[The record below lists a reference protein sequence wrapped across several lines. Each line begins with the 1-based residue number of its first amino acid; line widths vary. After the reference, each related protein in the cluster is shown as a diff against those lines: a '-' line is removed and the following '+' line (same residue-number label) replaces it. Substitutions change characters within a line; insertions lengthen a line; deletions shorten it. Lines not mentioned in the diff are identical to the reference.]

1 MMTNVLQ
8 VKLWPSMFNP
18 GRAALRQHRSLCRR
32 KGRTDWKKALA
43 NWWSRQRITKKHH
56 DGRGLKAIW
65 ERSADMDKE
74 HNTNGMSRR
83 QFLRTSAQCATSA
96 MFLSLGSAQLFAATN
111 VNARENAIP
120 LVTLNNGLQMPRLG
134 LGTMTLNGEV
144 GERCVSDA
152 ISLGYRLID
161 TAMIYGTE
169 GAVGAGIKRSGI
181 KREELFITSKLWK
194 ADMGYEQAK
203 KGFQTSLDKLGT
215 DYLDLYLIHR
225 PAGDVK
231 GSWKAMEE
239 LYHQG
244 RIKAIGVSN
253 FEPAQ
258 LEDLI
263 ADNDVK
269 PAINQIET
277 HAFFQEAKS
286 LEHLKQHGVQMEA
299 WAPFAEGRHGLFT
312 NATLATIGKKYNK
325 TIAQVS
331 LRWHYQR
338 GIIAIPRS
346 SQKAHIAENL
356 NIFDFSL
363 EDSEMAS
370 ISTMDLNTT
379 QFPEWS

>member
-1 MMTNVLQ
+1 M
-8 VKLWPSMFNP
+8 
-18 GRAALRQHRSLCRR
+18 RAKKSTESPDLPEKNR
-32 KGRTDWKKALA
+32 GRTKKSLA
-43 NWWSRQRITKKHH
+43 NPWSRQRITKKPALVVGWKLH
-56 DGRGLKAIW
+56 GRSTSMNK
-65 ERSADMDKE
+65 ERNA
-74 HNTNGMSRR
+74 NGMSRR
-83 QFLRTSAQCATSA
+83 QFLQTSAGCGASA
-96 MFLSLGSAQLFAATN
+96 MFLSLGSTLSFAAPNTSTQKN
-111 VNARENAIP
+111 LIP

-134 LGTMTLNGEV
+134 LGTMTLGGDV
-144 GERCVSDA
+144 GIRCVADA
-152 ISLGYRLID
+152 IALGYRLID

-169 GAVGAGIKRSGI
+169 ASVGAGIKQSGI

-203 KGFQTSLDKLGT
+203 KGFQTSINKLGT

-225 PAGDVK
+225 PAGDIK

-239 LYHQG
+239 LYHAG
-244 RIKAIGVSN
+244 KIKAIGVSN
-253 FEPAQ
+253 FDPAQ
-258 LEDLI
+258 LDDLI
-263 ADNDVK
+263 ANSDVK
-269 PAINQIET
+269 PAIHQIET
-277 HAFFQEAKS
+277 HAFFQEGKAYDY
-286 LEHLKQHGVQMEA
+286 LKHHGVQMEA

-312 NATLATIGKKYNK
+312 NATLAAIGKKYNK

-363 EDSEMAS
+363 EDSDLAS
-370 ISTMDLNTT
+370 ISTLDLNTT